1 MAKFSS
7 MAVKTAVTAALLGSV
22 SVAFAQSG
30 NSGGSGSAGATI
42 DTGFGAS
49 AAGAGASN
57 NPGLALPGN
66 EGVILTGPI
75 GLIFEVFSFSFSGE
89 VDEPSITFDGSS
101 ATGAATL
108 R

>member
-75 GLIFEVFSFSFSGE
+75 GLIFEVFSFSDE
-89 VDEPSITFDGSS
+89 VDEPSVTFDGSS